1 MLGGVVVVG
10 ELEKL
15 KMDLVEYGVR
25 YQEARNAE
33 LEVLRQLKVAVVAAM
48 AAGLT
53 PGQAAEFAG
62 IRAGTARRW
71 RTEERADQGRTP
83 PDSI

>member
-1 MLGGVVVVG
+1 MR

-15 KMDLVEYGVR
+15 RADLVEYGVR
-25 YQEARNAE
+25 YQAARQAE

-53 PGQAAEFAG
+53 PGQAAELAG
-62 IRAGTARRW
+62 IRAGTAKRW
-71 RTEERADQGRTP
+71 RAEDRALRTQTP
-83 PDSI
+83 AAPS